1 MGGTFF
7 AVGNAVA
14 LVFVTVWM
22 FVEATG
28 GW

>member
-7 AVGNAVA
+7 AIGNFIA
-14 LVFVTVWM
+14 LVFIMVWM

-28 GW
+28 GF

>member
-7 AVGNAVA
+7 AVGNFIAI
-14 LVFVTVWM
+14 VFVMVWM

-28 GW
+28 GF

>member
-7 AVGNAVA
+7 AVGNFIAI
-14 LVFVTVWM
+14 VFVMVWI